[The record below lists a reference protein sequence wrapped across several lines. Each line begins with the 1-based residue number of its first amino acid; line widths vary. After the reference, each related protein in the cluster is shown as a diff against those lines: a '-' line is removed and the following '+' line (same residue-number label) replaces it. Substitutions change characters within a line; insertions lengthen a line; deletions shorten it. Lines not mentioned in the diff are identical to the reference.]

1 MHTTKNPATIFPL
14 RQYGGRY
21 DMFICR
27 LAYWNIRKQSKDSN
41 EGKVTDLECEIL
53 RSNLRRLKKKISSWL
68 ALLPLLMD
76 VGGGLME
83 K

>member
-14 RQYGGRY
+14 RQYGGGEY

-53 RSNLRRLKKKISSWL
+53 RSNLRRLKKKS
-68 ALLPLLMD
+68 APGLPCFPF
-76 VGGGLME
+76 
-83 K
+83 

>member
-1 MHTTKNPATIFPL
+1 MVLSQRGKIDISRPWN
-14 RQYGGRY
+14 G
-21 DMFICR
+21 DWN
-27 LAYWNIRKQSKDSN
+27 YWVVLLVVWFVFYLTVSSS
-41 EGKVTDLECEIL
+41 E
-53 RSNLRRLKKKISSWL
+53 KKISSWL